1 MPRRNQEMIIEGS
14 NHLNYPSEEKK
25 GILWRLWIVFL
36 FDLNRMLCVHLG
48 PFIKISVLEY
58 TERSFDTITWADF
71 YCCQYLALEN
81 ACFSQNTRLK
91 EIICCYYCISYP
103 LFTSLLNKEMT
114 ALLRVKNQMAADL
127 ERLLND
133 REVIF
138 LF

>member
-1 MPRRNQEMIIEGS
+1 
-14 NHLNYPSEEKK
+14 
-25 GILWRLWIVFL
+25 
-36 FDLNRMLCVHLG
+36 VHSG
-48 PFIKISVLEY
+48 PFIKIPVLYREG
-58 TERSFDTITWADF
+58 SFDKITGADF
-71 YCCQYLALEN
+71 HCCQYLALEN

-103 LFTSLLNKEMT
+103 LSTSLLNKEKT

-127 ERLLND
+127 ERLLNH